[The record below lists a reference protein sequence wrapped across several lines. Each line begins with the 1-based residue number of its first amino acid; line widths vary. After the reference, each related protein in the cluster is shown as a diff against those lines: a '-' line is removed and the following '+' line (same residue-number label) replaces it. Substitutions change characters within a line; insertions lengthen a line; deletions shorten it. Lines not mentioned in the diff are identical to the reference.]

1 MFKILK
7 PVFFNFGF
15 TTKKVAKLQ
24 ENIKELS
31 QFKQRPNLKNLSGG
45 LNISRVSN
53 TVDFT

>member
-15 TTKKVAKLQ
+15 TTKKIAKLQ

-45 LNISRVSN
+45 LNISRGSN